1 MFLTRVPRACFAYAP
16 LHQLTRSSIA
26 RSALFCILAIV
37 CPPAPAQ
44 DSALA
49 EKFRRA
55 TEDLQ
60 AGRLDS
66 AGEGF
71 AAVVAAQPSFAE
83 AHLNLGLVR
92 EEQGRNDE
100 AIANLKKAL
109 QLKPHLRGASL
120 FLGIAQYRLNQFEQ
134 AAEAV
139 RGEIRVAPNDAN
151 AWMWLGVVQLAEE
164 LPEAAAVSLDRA
176 ATLAP
181 GNVDILYHRGRAHL
195 LVSKDSY
202 DKMFQADPNSWR
214 VHQVLAQADGEA
226 DRHDEAIAEYQAAIQ
241 AVPQQ
246 PGLHEALGTEYW
258 KAGKLDPAETA
269 LKQELQIDPN
279 NAVAR
284 YKLGI
289 LEVERGEGAKSKE
302 LIEAAVQQN
311 HSLKNSSYYLGR
323 AEMELGNNDAAADA
337 FRQAVSEKDAEP
349 EIVQQAWYQLGIV
362 YRRLHRIDDAQNA
375 FASFQK
381 LKDETSQRLQERL
394 QKKRES
400 EAAGPPPTSPGKT
413 PK

>member
-1 MFLTRVPRACFAYAP
+1 MFVTRILFAFFPSACRHRLRRCASTP
-16 LHQLTRSSIA
+16 L
-26 RSALFCILAIV
+26 ALFCILAIV

-44 DSALA
+44 YPSLV

-66 AGEGF
+66 AGDGF
-71 AAVVAAQPSFAE
+71 SAVIAAQPSFAE

-100 AIANLKKAL
+100 AIVNLKKAL
-109 QLKPHLRGASL
+109 QLKPQLRGAHL
-120 FLGIAQYRLNQFEQ
+120 FLGIAQYRLNHFAD

-139 RGEIRVAPNDAN
+139 RTETRITPSDAN

-164 LPEAAAVSLDRA
+164 QPEAAVVSLDKA
-176 ATLAP
+176 ASLAP
-181 GNVDILYHRGRAHL
+181 DNVDILYHRGRAHL

-214 VHQVLAQADGEA
+214 VHQVLAQAEAEA

-258 KAGKLDPAETA
+258 KAGKLDPAESA
-269 LKQELQIDPN
+269 LQQELQIDSHN
-279 NAVAR
+279 VIAR

-311 HSLKNSSYYLGR
+311 HSLKNSAYYLGR
-323 AEMELGNNDAAADA
+323 AEMELGNNDSAADA
-337 FRQAVSEKDAEP
+337 FRQAVSERDVEP
-349 EIVQQAWYQLGIV
+349 EIVEQAWYQLGIV
-362 YRRLHRIDDAQNA
+362 YRRLHRIEDAQQA
-375 FASFQK
+375 FAAFQK
-381 LKDETSQRLQERL
+381 LKDETSRRLEERL
-394 QKKRES
+394 QKKRDS
-400 EAAGPPPTSPGKT
+400 EASGPPPTSFGKT

>member
-139 RGEIRVAPNDAN
+139 RGEI
-151 AWMWLGVVQLAEE
+151 
-164 LPEAAAVSLDRA
+164 
-176 ATLAP
+176 
-181 GNVDILYHRGRAHL
+181 
-195 LVSKDSY
+195 
-202 DKMFQADPNSWR
+202 
-214 VHQVLAQADGEA
+214 
-226 DRHDEAIAEYQAAIQ
+226 
-241 AVPQQ
+241 
-246 PGLHEALGTEYW
+246 
-258 KAGKLDPAETA
+258 
-269 LKQELQIDPN
+269 
-279 NAVAR
+279 
-284 YKLGI
+284 
-289 LEVERGEGAKSKE
+289 
-302 LIEAAVQQN
+302 
-311 HSLKNSSYYLGR
+311 
-323 AEMELGNNDAAADA
+323 
-337 FRQAVSEKDAEP
+337 
-349 EIVQQAWYQLGIV
+349 
-362 YRRLHRIDDAQNA
+362 
-375 FASFQK
+375 
-381 LKDETSQRLQERL
+381 
-394 QKKRES
+394 
-400 EAAGPPPTSPGKT
+400 
-413 PK
+413 